1 MLPLIVKFTGRK
13 VLVIGGGA
21 IGMRKAASLIGEG
34 ALVTVLTKELL
45 AEPPAGVTE
54 VVVREYR
61 EGDLEGF
68 LFVIA
73 ATGDKA
79 VNDRIE
85 REANERA
92 TLINVVDDLERGD
105 TYFAALHRQDDV
117 IVAVSTSGSAPAFAQ
132 WIRNEIARLLPKNLG
147 EVARQLHQ
155 ERSALHAA
163 GATTEGLDWGP
174 SIAAA
179 LRADEGEGSSALPRS
194 GD

>member
-1 MLPLIVKFTGRK
+1 MLPLIVNFTGRK

-21 IGMRKAASLIGEG
+21 IGMRKAASLISEG

-45 AEPPAGVTE
+45 AEPPVGVAE
-54 VVVREYR
+54 VLVREYC

-68 LFVIA
+68 LFIVT

-105 TYFAALHRQDDV
+105 TYFAALHRQGDV

-132 WIRNEIARLLPKNLG
+132 WIRSEIARLLPKNLG
-147 EVARQLHQ
+147 EAAKKLQQERAALHQ
-155 ERSALHAA
+155 A
-163 GATTEGLDWGP
+163 GATTEGRDWAP

-179 LRADEGEGSSALPRS
+179 LQATTPDAR
-194 GD
+194 